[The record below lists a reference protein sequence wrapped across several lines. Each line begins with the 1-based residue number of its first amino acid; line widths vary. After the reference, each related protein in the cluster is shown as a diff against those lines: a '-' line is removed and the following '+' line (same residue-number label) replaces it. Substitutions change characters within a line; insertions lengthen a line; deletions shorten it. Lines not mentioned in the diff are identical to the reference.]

1 MHTIFHRACGRVS
14 TSVPWCFGA
23 FAILAAIAPAIVQAA
38 CTETSVTLTASAA
51 DVCTAT
57 LPAYTAGG
65 HALFANG
72 AGAVIT
78 VPHDVTVNAAGNL
91 AGGGLGTAV
100 AANGGV
106 LNFQGGLTLTQR
118 GRHNSYGLAAPDVAS
133 GGAGRIHAQDV
144 NIVMGHSGLYRRA
157 VMALGTEG
165 EVHIAGKATITATGN
180 GEHRG
185 LSAEDGGVIT
195 YGEADIDFTNY
206 DGSVALRVIVRD
218 PGLPATASSTLTANG
233 PSTMKVSGARSSVAF
248 LSRAE
253 VKLQAV
259 DVTAAAGAQG
269 MVFAGPASFSAEGGK
284 IRVAGGGSA
293 FSYAAA
299 AGASSAVLTD
309 VDVQADAGSALWNS
323 AATDAVTFK
332 GVGGSYTGRSTLAP
346 GAVLNVGLEN
356 GARWAMTADSEM
368 SRLDLSGNARL
379 EVTDSRTLTA
389 QVHNTAG
396 VVSLQDGDA
405 NDTLTVGGDYAG
417 GGSLALDTALGAGP
431 GGADVLRV
439 TGDVTGA
446 ATRIKMRLT
455 GAAAGAATAG
465 NGILVVQVAGASP
478 AGAFVLDGPVWHGGY
493 LYELKQVGKDWFL
506 QSRAAPAP
514 VSGGALTPVPTLPG
528 AGLTM
533 LTALLALGWRRQ
545 RGGVRKY

>member
-1 MHTIFHRACGRVS
+1 M
-14 TSVPWCFGA
+14 
-23 FAILAAIAPAIVQAA
+23 
-38 CTETSVTLTASAA
+38 TASAA

-72 AGAVIT
+72 AGALIT

-100 AANGGV
+100 AANGGA
-106 LNFQGGLTLTQR
+106 LNFQRGLTLTQN
-118 GRHNSYGLAAPDVAS
+118 GRHNTYGLAAPDVAS

-195 YGEADIDFTNY
+195 YGAADIDFTNY
-206 DGSVALRVIVRD
+206 DGSAALRVIVRD
-218 PGLPATASSTLTANG
+218 PKLPATVRSTLTANG
-233 PSTMKVSGARSSVAF
+233 RSTLKVSGARSSVAF
-248 LSRAE
+248 LSRAD
-253 VKLQAV
+253 VKLQAL

-269 MVFAGPASFSAEGGK
+269 VEFSGPGSFSAEGGT
-284 IRVAGGGSA
+284 IGVADGGSA
-293 FSYAAA
+293 FFYAAA
-299 AGASSAVLTD
+299 AGASSVVLKNVAVE
-309 VDVQADAGSALWNS
+309 ADANSFLWNS
-323 AATDAVTFK
+323 AATAAVTFQ
-332 GVGGSYTGRSTLAP
+332 GVGGSYTGRSKLAA
-346 GAVLNVGLEN
+346 GAALNVGLEN
-356 GARWAMTADSEM
+356 GARWAMTADSQM
-368 SRLDLSGNARL
+368 SLLTLTGSARL
-379 EVTDSRTLTA
+379 EVTDSHTLTA
-389 QVHNTAG
+389 NAHNTAG

-405 NDTLTVGGDYAG
+405 NDTLTVDGGYEG

-431 GGADVLRV
+431 VGADVLRV
-439 TGDVTGA
+439 TGDVAGA

-455 GAAAGAATAG
+455 AGAAGAATAG

-493 LYELKQVGKDWFL
+493 LYELKQIGNDWFL

-514 VSGGALTPVPTLPG
+514 VVKQVPTLQG
-528 AGLTM
+528 AGLIA
-533 LTALLALGWRRQ
+533 LALLLALGTALGLRRQ
-545 RGGVRKY
+545 RG

>member
-1 MHTIFHRACGRVS
+1 M
-14 TSVPWCFGA
+14 
-23 FAILAAIAPAIVQAA
+23 QAA

-106 LNFQGGLTLTQR
+106 LNFQGVLTLTQR

-253 VKLQAV
+253 VKLQAIG
-259 DVTAAAGAQG
+259 VTAAAGARG
-269 MVFAGPASFSAEGGK
+269 VEFSGPASFSAEGGK

-323 AATDAVTFK
+323 AATDVVTFK

-356 GARWAMTADSEM
+356 GARWAMTADSQM
-368 SRLDLSGNARL
+368 SRLDLSGSARL
-379 EVTDSRTLTA
+379 ELTDSRTLTA
-389 QVHNTAG
+389 KVHNTAG

-417 GGSLALDTALGAGP
+417 GGSLALDTALGAGL

-446 ATRIKMRLT
+446 VTRIKMHLT

-493 LYELKQVGKDWFL
+493 LYELRQIGNDWFL

-514 VSGGALTPVPTLPG
+514 VSGGAPTPVPALHG

-545 RGGVRKY
+545 RGGARKY